1 MKEVSLDLDHYIG
14 ADIVDEVIESN
25 IRRYADQE
33 HQFVVLDGCVD
44 TLPLVDAVL
53 CREIIF
59 HLSFKDKKLLLENI
73 TRSQAKF
80 LLATTNPTV
89 ELNTDILTGAFR
101 EINLSV
107 APYRMGLPIKIISDG
122 GWKIETRALGV

>member
-1 MKEVSLDLDHYIG
+1 
-14 ADIVDEVIESN
+14 
-25 IRRYADQE
+25 
-33 HQFVVLDGCVD
+33 
-44 TLPLVDAVL
+44 
-53 CREIIF
+53 
-59 HLSFKDKKLLLENI
+59 LENI